1 MALAE
6 TMKAL
11 QNKFN
16 PSAAVGQDVTLGFDV
31 LDEQAGG
38 GKDYCL
44 VIKDGSC
51 DLREGRPPKPT
62 CRFTMG
68 SGLLEQIV
76 AGRTDVAKEYKR
88 NNVQARGDLAMLVK
102 FGEFFPA

>member
-16 PSAAVGQDVTLGFDV
+16 PSAAGGQNVTLAFDV
-31 LDEQAGG
+31 LDEETGE
-38 GKDYCL
+38 GKDYYL
-44 VIKDGSC
+44 VIKDGTC
-51 DLREGRPPKPT
+51 DLQEGRPPKPT
-62 CRFTMG
+62 CRFTMD

-76 AGRTDVAKEYKR
+76 AGCTDLAKEYKR
-88 NNVQARGDLAMLVK
+88 DCVQARGDLAQLVK